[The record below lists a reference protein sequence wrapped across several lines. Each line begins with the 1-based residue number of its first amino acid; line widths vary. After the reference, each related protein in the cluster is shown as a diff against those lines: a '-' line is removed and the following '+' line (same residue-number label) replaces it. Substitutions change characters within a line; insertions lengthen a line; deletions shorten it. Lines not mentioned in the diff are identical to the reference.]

1 MTEAVVAVGVAAQ
14 VIVWRLV
21 ARDQL
26 PFWIATSTTFAVIGV
41 ASVLAGN
48 PRCCR
53 ETGVAAASV
62 VGVASGLVL
71 FVATR
76 VVVDAATRHPLLH
89 GAVANVYR
97 RSRETR
103 FVTALALTL
112 VIAVPGEELFW
123 RGFVLPELGGAT
135 TSTTA
140 ALLSWAAAVGVNAAW
155 ASAPLLAGAVLGG
168 ALWTGL
174 AVWSGGV
181 VAPIASHLVWTGLMI
196 VWPPQAAREKVPS

>member
-1 MTEAVVAVGVAAQ
+1 MTEAVVALGVAAQ
-14 VIVWRLV
+14 VVMWRLV
-21 ARDQL
+21 ARDRL
-26 PFWIATSTTFAVIGV
+26 PFWIATSTTFAVIGI

-53 ETGVAAASV
+53 ETEAAAASV

-76 VVVDAATRHPLLH
+76 VVVDVATRHPLLH
-89 GAVANVYR
+89 AAVADVYR

-123 RGFVLPELGGAT
+123 RGLVLHELGEAT
-135 TSTTA
+135 TSTTG
-140 ALLSWAAAVGVNAAW
+140 ALLTWAAAVGVNAAW
-155 ASAPLLAGAVLGG
+155 ASAPLLAGAVVGG

-174 AVWSGGV
+174 AAWSEGV
-181 VAPIASHLVWTGLMI
+181 VAPIASHLIWTGLML
-196 VWPPQAAREKVPS
+196 VWPPQAARDMVPS

>member
-14 VIVWRLV
+14 VIVWRLL

-26 PFWIATSTTFAVIGV
+26 PFWLATSTTFAVMGI
-41 ASVLAGN
+41 ASVVAGD

-53 ETGVAAASV
+53 EIEAATASV

-76 VVVDAATRHPLLH
+76 AVVDLATRHPMLQ
-89 GAVANVYR
+89 GAVAHIYR
-97 RSRETR
+97 RSQETR
-103 FVTALALTL
+103 FVTALVLTL

-123 RGFVLPELGGAT
+123 RGLVLPELSGAT
-135 TSTTA
+135 TSTTG

-155 ASAPLLAGAVLGG
+155 ASAPLLAGAVVGG

-181 VAPIASHLVWTGLMI
+181 VAPIASHLVWTGLML
-196 VWPPQAAREKVPS
+196 VWPPPAARDKVPW

>member
-21 ARDQL
+21 ARGRL
-26 PFWIATSTTFAVIGV
+26 PFWIATSMTFAVIGI

-48 PRCCR
+48 PHCCR
-53 ETGVAAASV
+53 ETAAAAASV

-76 VVVDAATRHPLLH
+76 VVVDIATRHPLLH
-89 GAVANVYR
+89 GAVGDVYR
-97 RSRETR
+97 RSHETR

-123 RGFVLPELGGAT
+123 RGLVLPELGEAT
-135 TSTTA
+135 TSTTG

-155 ASAPLLAGAVLGG
+155 ASAPLLAGAVVGG

-174 AVWSGGV
+174 AAWSGGV
-181 VAPIASHLVWTGLMI
+181 VAPIASHLIWTGLML
-196 VWPPQAAREKVPS
+196 VWPPQAARDKVPS